1 MVPAHSHKVS
11 RVSWYSGS
19 CHARLPF
26 VYGAFTL
33 SGWLS
38 QNHSTRLTRQSCS
51 PNPGVHALR
60 FGLFRVRSPLLTESH
75 VVFSSS
81 GYLDVSVHRVPGV
94 WLCIHHT
101 SLEVHSSRF
110 PHSEI
115 SGSKDICSSPKLFA
129 AYHVFHRLLV
139 PRHPPCALSS
149 LTSSISAAGTVFIR
163 RCIAL
168 HPWSLCL
175 LDSFG
180 YVSFDTPR
188 MSCILNI

>member
-19 CHARLPF
+19 RLADSSF
-26 VYGAFTL
+26 AYGAFTL

-38 QNHSTRLTRQSCS
+38 QNHSAKLIRSITRSEPRNARI
-51 PNPGVHALR
+51 PVWALPISLAAT
-60 FGLFRVRSPLLTESH
+60 FGIDVS
-75 VVFSSS
+75 FSSS

-149 LTSSISAAGTVFIR
+149 LTSSISAAGTASIR

>member
-1 MVPAHSHKVS
+1 M
-11 RVSWYSGS
+11 
-19 CHARLPF
+19 
-26 VYGAFTL
+26 YGAFTL

-38 QNHSTRLTRQSCS
+38 QNHSTRLTRQFCS

-149 LTSSISAAGTVFIR
+149 LTSCISAAGTASIR

-175 LDSFG
+175 LDFFG

>member
-1 MVPAHSHKVS
+1 MVPACSIKVS
-11 RVSWYSGS
+11 RVSMYSGY
-19 CHARLPF
+19 RLVSFPF
-26 VYGAFTL
+26 AYGAFTL
-33 SGWLS
+33 SGRLS
-38 QNHSTRLTRQSCS
+38 QNLSARI
-51 PNPGVHALR
+51 
-60 FGLFRVRSPLLTESH
+60 TESIMRSEPRCARTT
-75 VVFSSS
+75 VWPLSISLAATLEIDVSFSSS